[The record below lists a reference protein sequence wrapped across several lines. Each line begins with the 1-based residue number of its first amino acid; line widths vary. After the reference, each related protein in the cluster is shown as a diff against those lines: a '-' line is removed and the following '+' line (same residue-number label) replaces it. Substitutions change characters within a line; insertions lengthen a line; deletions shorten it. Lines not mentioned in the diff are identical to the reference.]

1 MAQSEAAIASST
13 DAEKVSFIRRPVVVL
28 AVICLAAFTAI
39 LDTSVVGLMLPLIG
53 RDLHARVADLA
64 WVANSYVLTY
74 AVLLA
79 SAGVLG
85 DRYGRKRVFM
95 IGLALF
101 GLGSVACAV
110 APSVAWLLVGRVVQ
124 GAGAAAML
132 TLALAQISITF
143 PERRQWAMG
152 IFVLFGSLGGVAG
165 PLAGGLLAG
174 LGGWRFIFWN
184 LALVALLS
192 LLAASV
198 VLVGSR
204 GAPRRLDLPG
214 LALVSASLVAL
225 NFGLLEGASWGWMSI
240 ATLAAFGVA
249 AGTLAAFVM
258 WESAC
263 REPMLRLKT
272 FTNATFLGNTVA
284 GACGWFSALA
294 VVIYTSI
301 YLQSELGL
309 GVLAAGLVLGTW
321 GLVSAA
327 AGLTVERAVRL
338 VGTEALLVG
347 SLVALALALAPWAF
361 ATSTWPVWLTVVLM
375 ALMGAPFSYIIALS
389 AAGAFSGFSPS
400 EAGLAAATFNTMRQ
414 IGSSLGVALPAAAL
428 STILDGRTLAP
439 GVVGLNA
446 ALDASFTV
454 RVLVVVVATVAV
466 WLLFKRARSVLHS
479 VP

>member
-1 MAQSEAAIASST
+1 MAHSEAAMASST
-13 DAEKVSFIRRPVVVL
+13 GAEKVSFIRRPVVVL

-53 RDLHARVADLA
+53 RDLHAHVADLA

-101 GLGSVACAV
+101 GIGSVACAV

-143 PERRQWAMG
+143 PQRRQWAMG

-165 PLAGGLLAG
+165 PLAGALLAG

-184 LALVALLS
+184 LAFVALLS

-249 AGTLAAFVM
+249 AGTLAAFVV

-284 GACGWFSALA
+284 GACG
-294 VVIYTSI
+294 
-301 YLQSELGL
+301 
-309 GVLAAGLVLGTW
+309 
-321 GLVSAA
+321 
-327 AGLTVERAVRL
+327 
-338 VGTEALLVG
+338 
-347 SLVALALALAPWAF
+347 
-361 ATSTWPVWLTVVLM
+361 
-375 ALMGAPFSYIIALS
+375 
-389 AAGAFSGFSPS
+389 GFQ
-400 EAGLAAATFNTMRQ
+400 RW
-414 IGSSLGVALPAAAL
+414 
-428 STILDGRTLAP
+428 R
-439 GVVGLNA
+439 
-446 ALDASFTV
+446 
-454 RVLVVVVATVAV
+454 
-466 WLLFKRARSVLHS
+466 W
-479 VP
+479 